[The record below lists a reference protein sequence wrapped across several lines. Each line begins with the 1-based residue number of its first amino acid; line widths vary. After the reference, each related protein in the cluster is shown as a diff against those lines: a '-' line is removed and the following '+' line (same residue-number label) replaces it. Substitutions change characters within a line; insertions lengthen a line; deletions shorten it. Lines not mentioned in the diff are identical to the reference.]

1 MAGHAPTILF
11 GRLGR
16 HRRKRRPVPET
27 PPQWLPVCIDVMYV
41 LRYEYGLPRSTVCH
55 FTSTYRRDIID
66 LASLYGRSATEIAEH
81 IFSREHYAG
90 RT

>member
-16 HRRKRRPVPET
+16 DRAKRSRVREL
-27 PPQWLPVCIDVMYV
+27 PPQWLPISIEVMCI
-41 LRYEYGLPRSTVCH
+41 LHARYGLPRSTACH

-66 LASLYGRSATEIAEH
+66 LSLLYGKSATEIAEH
-81 IFSREHYAG
+81 IFSREHFVG
-90 RT
+90 RI